1 MLKTLNDLLEALK
14 PARSTAPPEAQ
25 AHALQLATAVLLVEV
40 MRADAKGAFAEK
52 PAVLGALREKFELA
66 DDELER
72 LFELA
77 EQRSIEAHDLHSF
90 TARINT
96 AFDERQKLRILEML
110 WQVAY
115 ADGHL
120 DAHETH
126 LMRRLADL
134 LHLRQSDALIAKLRA
149 ERAGTPGT

>member
-1 MLKTLNDLLEALK
+1 VLKTLKDLFEAMK
-14 PARSTAPPEAQ
+14 PPSPAASAAEQ
-25 AHALQLATAVLLVEV
+25 AHALRLATAVLLVEV
-40 MRADAKGAFAEK
+40 MRADTRSALGEK
-52 PAVLGALREKFELA
+52 PAVLEALRTKFGLAEDELA
-66 DDELER
+66 R
-72 LFELA
+72 LYELA

-90 TARINT
+90 TARINA
-96 AFDERQKLRILEML
+96 AFDEPRKVRILEML

-134 LHLRQSDALIAKLRA
+134 LHVRQSDAIAAKLRA
-149 ERAGTPGT
+149 ERQSGA

>member
-1 MLKTLNDLLEALK
+1 VLKTLKDLLEALK
-14 PARSTAPPEAQ
+14 PATPAASAAEQ

-40 MRADAKGAFAEK
+40 MRADARDALAEK
-52 PAVLGALREKFELA
+52 PAVLEALRTKFALA
-66 DDELER
+66 DDELAR
-72 LFELA
+72 LYEIA
-77 EQRSIEAHDLHSF
+77 EKSSIEAHDLHSF
-90 TARINT
+90 TARINS
-96 AFDERQKLRILEML
+96 AFDEPQKLRILEML

-134 LHLRQSDALIAKLRA
+134 LHVRQSDAVGAKLRA
-149 ERAGTPGT
+149 EKRSGA

>member
-1 MLKTLNDLLEALK
+1 MLKTLKDLLEALK
-14 PARSTAPPEAQ
+14 PAQPTAPPAAQ

-40 MRADAKGAFAEK
+40 MRADPEGALAEK

-90 TARINT
+90 TARINA
-96 AFDERQKLRILEML
+96 AFAEPQKLRILEML

-115 ADGHL
+115 ADGRL

-134 LHLRQSDALIAKLRA
+134 LHIRQSDAIIAKLRG
-149 ERAGTPGT
+149 EKRTVS